1 MNKTQMNSKELKETL
16 THLILNNRAI
26 QEDGLKPVAISIC
39 GAAGLGKTSVVEQ
52 LAEELDIKHVEIINL
67 AQLDEL
73 GDLVGI
79 PVKEYQMV
87 AKQGDKP
94 VGKWVDEK
102 VMDSFA
108 KQGWVANGQSRM
120 SYAKPAWISGKG
132 ENGVLILDDY
142 TRAAPRFMQAVMEII
157 DKQRYIS
164 WALPK
169 GWTILLT
176 ENPDDGTY
184 NVTDIDAAAKSR
196 YITFDMRWEADVWAE
211 WAEKSGI
218 DQRAINFTLLHGKE
232 IMKDNNPHI
241 NPRSLV
247 KFFNSLRTI
256 KDFNKSLALIQN
268 IGEGA
273 VGPEITT
280 MFTSFIH
287 NKLDKMISPLEIL
300 DTKVAFDT
308 VQGKIKDLIKEGNEY
323 RADLGYVLTTR
334 LINHMLYTVK
344 DKEITKDFITRIK
357 DLVVSNCLGSD
368 LKFVLAKKVINSNNK
383 YNVLMLEDDVVNV
396 ILE

>member
-1 MNKTQMNSKELKETL
+1 MNKVQLNSKQLKETL
-16 THLILNNRAI
+16 THLILNNRTL

-39 GAAGLGKTSVVEQ
+39 GPAGLGKTSVVEQ
-52 LAEELDIKHVEIINL
+52 LAEELNIKHVEIINL

-87 AKQGDKP
+87 LKQGDKQ
-94 VGKWVDEK
+94 VGKWIDEK
-102 VMDSFA
+102 VMTSFTN
-108 KQGWVANGQSRM
+108 QGWVATTNSRM
-120 SYAKPAWISGKG
+120 NYAKPAWIAGKG

-164 WALPK
+164 WSLPK
-169 GWTILLT
+169 GWTVLLT

-196 YITFDMRWEADVWAE
+196 YITFDMKWEPEVWAE
-211 WAEKSGI
+211 WAEQSKI

-232 IMKDNNPHI
+232 IIKDTNPYV

-247 KFFNSLRTI
+247 KFYNSLRTI
-256 KDFNKSLALIQN
+256 KDYNSQLGLIQN

-280 MFTSFIH
+280 LFTSFIH
-287 NKLDKMISPLEIL
+287 NKLDKMISPVDIL
-300 DTKVAFDT
+300 DTTVAFDT
-308 VQGKIKDLIKEGNEY
+308 VKMKIKSLIKEDKEY
-323 RADLGYVLTTR
+323 RADLAYVLTTR
-334 LINHMLYTVK
+334 LINHMLFTVTN
-344 DKEITKDFITRIK
+344 KEITRDFIDRVK

-383 YNVLMLEDDVVNV
+383 YNVLMLEQDIIDV

>member
-1 MNKTQMNSKELKETL
+1 MNKVQLNSKELKETL
-16 THLILNNRAI
+16 THIILNNRVL
-26 QEDGLKPVAISIC
+26 QEDNLKPVAVSIC

-87 AKQGDKP
+87 IKQGDKQ

-102 VMDSFA
+102 VMQSFVD
-108 KQGWVANGQSRM
+108 QGWMANGQSRM
-120 SYAKPAWISGKG
+120 SYAKPAWIAGKG

-164 WALPK
+164 WSLPK

-196 YITFDMRWEADVWAE
+196 YITFDMGWEPEVWAE
-211 WAEKSGI
+211 WAEKAKI

-232 IMKDNNPHI
+232 IIKDENPHV

-247 KFFNSLRTI
+247 KFYNSLRSI
-256 KDFNKSLALIQN
+256 SDFDKNLVLIQN

-273 VGPEITT
+273 VGPEVTT
-280 MFTSFIH
+280 MFTSFIY
-287 NKLDKMISPLEIL
+287 NKLDKMISPTEIL
-300 DTKVAFDT
+300 DTTKAFDT
-308 VQGKIKDLIKEGNEY
+308 IKAKVVDLIKSEEEY
-323 RADLGYVLTTR
+323 RGDLAYVLTTR
-334 LINHMLYTVK
+334 LINHMVHNVEN
-344 DKEITKDFITRIK
+344 KEITPKFIERVK
-357 DLVVSNCLGSD
+357 DLITSEILGSD
-368 LKFVLAKKVINSNNK
+368 LKFVLAKKVINANNK
-383 YNVLMLEDDVVNV
+383 YNVLMLEDSIIDV

>member
-1 MNKTQMNSKELKETL
+1 MNKTALNSKELKETL
-16 THLILNNRAI
+16 THIIKNNRVL
-26 QEDGLKPVAISIC
+26 QEDGLKPIAVSIC

-52 LAEELDIKHVEIINL
+52 LTEELDIKYVEIINL

-87 AKQGDKP
+87 IKQGEKTA
-94 VGKWVDEK
+94 GKWVDEK
-102 VMDSFA
+102 VMESFA
-108 KQGWVANGQSRM
+108 AQGWKANGQSRM
-120 SYAKPAWISGKG
+120 SYSKPAWIAGKG

-164 WALPK
+164 WELPK
-169 GWTILLT
+169 GWTIVLT

-196 YITFDMRWEADVWAE
+196 YITFDMRWEPEVWAE
-211 WAEKSGI
+211 WAEQTLI
-218 DQRAINFTLLHGKE
+218 DPRAINFTLLHGKD
-232 IMKDNNPHI
+232 IIRDNTPEI

-247 KFFNSLRTI
+247 KFYNSLRSI
-256 KDFNKSLALIQN
+256 KDFDKNLPLIQN
-268 IGEGA
+268 IGEGS

-287 NKLDKMISPLEIL
+287 NKLDRMISPVDIL
-300 DTKVAFDT
+300 DTTKSFDS
-308 VQGKIKDLIKEGNEY
+308 VKEKIKMLIKEGTEY
-323 RADLGYVLTTR
+323 RADLAYVLTTR
-334 LINHMLYTVK
+334 LINHMVHNVK
-344 DKEITKDFITRIK
+344 DKEINGAFIERVK

-368 LKFVLAKKVINSNNK
+368 LKFVLAKKVINSSNK

>member
-1 MNKTQMNSKELKETL
+1 MNKVQLNSKELKETFSY
-16 THLILNNRAI
+16 LILNNREL
-26 QEDGLKPVAISIC
+26 QEQNLKPVALSIC
-39 GAAGLGKTSVVEQ
+39 GPAGLGKTSVIEQ

-79 PVKEYQMV
+79 PIKQYQLV
-87 AKQGDKP
+87 IKQGDKQ
-94 VGKWVDEK
+94 VGNWVDEK
-102 VMDSFA
+102 IMDSYI
-108 KQGWVANGQSRM
+108 KDGWKASGQSRM
-120 SYAKPAWISGKG
+120 SYAKPAWIAGKG

-157 DKQRYIS
+157 EKQKYIS

-184 NVTDIDAAAKSR
+184 NVTDLDAAAKSR
-196 YITFDMRWEADVWAE
+196 YITFDMKWEPEVWAE
-211 WAEKSGI
+211 WAEKAKI
-218 DQRAINFTLLHGKE
+218 DPRAINFTLLHGNE
-232 IMKDNNPHI
+232 IINDKTPEI

-247 KFFNSLRTI
+247 KFFNSLRSI
-256 KDFNKSLALIQN
+256 PDFNKRLPLIQN
-268 IGEGA
+268 IGEAA

-287 NKLDKMISPLEIL
+287 NNLDKMISPQEVL
-300 DTKVAFDT
+300 DVNVGFDT
-308 VQGKIKDLIKEGNEY
+308 VSIKIKELVKTGLDY

-334 LINHMLYTVK
+334 LINHMIHNVENK
-344 DKEITKDFITRIK
+344 DITPKFIERIK
-357 DLVVSNCLGSD
+357 DLITSECLGSD
-368 LKFVLAKKVINSNNK
+368 LKFVFAKKVLNSNNK
-383 YNVLMLEDDVVNV
+383 YNVLMLEDSVVDV

>member
-1 MNKTQMNSKELKETL
+1 MNKIQMTSQELKETL
-16 THLILNNRAI
+16 THLIKNNKAL

-39 GAAGLGKTSVVEQ
+39 GGAGLGKTSVVEQ
-52 LAEELDIKHVEIINL
+52 LAEEMKIPNVEIINL

-79 PVKEYQMV
+79 PVKEYYMTKTDND
-87 AKQGDKP
+87 KQS
-94 VGKWVDEK
+94 GKFIDER
-102 VMDSFA
+102 VINAFID
-108 KQGWVANGQSRM
+108 QGWALTNNSRM
-120 SYAKPAWISGKG
+120 SYSKPAWIAGKG
-132 ENGVLILDDY
+132 DNGILILDDY

-164 WALPK
+164 WKLPK

-184 NVTDIDAAAKSR
+184 NVSDVDAAAKSR
-196 YITFDMRWEADVWAE
+196 YITFDMKWEPNVWAE

-218 DQRAINFTLLHGKE
+218 DERAINFTLLNGNEIIKE
-232 IMKDNNPHI
+232 DKPEI

-247 KFFNSLRTI
+247 KFYNSLRTI
-256 KDFNKSLALIQN
+256 KDYESNLGLIQN

-273 VGPEITT
+273 VGPEVTTLFT
-280 MFTSFIH
+280 MFIN
-287 NKLDKMISPLEIL
+287 NKLDKMISPSEIL
-300 DTKVAFDT
+300 DTKKDFAT
-308 VQGKIKDLIKEGNEY
+308 IKTKIKDLIKEDVEY
-323 RADLGYVLTTR
+323 RADIACVLTTR
-334 LINHMLYTVK
+334 LINYMIHTVK
-344 DKEITKDFITRIK
+344 NSEINSEFIKRIK
-357 DLVVSNCLGSD
+357 DLVTSNCLGSD

-383 YNVLMLEDDVVNV
+383 YNVLMNDESIVNV

>member
-1 MNKTQMNSKELKETL
+1 MNKVQLNSKELKETL
-16 THLILNNRAI
+16 THIILNNRAL
-26 QEDGLKPVAISIC
+26 QEENLKPVAVSIC

-52 LAEELDIKHVEIINL
+52 LAEELNIQHVEVINL

-79 PVKEYQMV
+79 PIKEYQMV
-87 AKQGDKP
+87 IKQGDKTA
-94 VGKWVDEK
+94 GRWVDEK
-102 VMDSFA
+102 IMDSFTV
-108 KQGWVANGQSRM
+108 QGWKANGQSRM

-164 WALPK
+164 WSLPK

-196 YITFDMRWEADVWAE
+196 YITFDMRWEPEVWAE
-211 WAEKSGI
+211 WAEKAKI

-232 IMKDNNPHI
+232 IIKDENPHV

-247 KFFNSLRTI
+247 KFYNSLRSI
-256 KDFNKSLALIQN
+256 SDFDKNLVLIQN

-273 VGPEITT
+273 VGPEVTT
-280 MFTSFIH
+280 MFTSFIY
-287 NKLDKMISPLEIL
+287 NKLDKMISPTEIL
-300 DTKVAFDT
+300 DTTKAFDT
-308 VQGKIKDLIKEGNEY
+308 IKAKVVDLIKSEEEY
-323 RADLGYVLTTR
+323 RDNTFDQSHGSQCR
-334 LINHMLYTVK
+334 EQRDYT
-344 DKEITKDFITRIK
+344 
-357 DLVVSNCLGSD
+357 
-368 LKFVLAKKVINSNNK
+368 
-383 YNVLMLEDDVVNV
+383 
-396 ILE
+396 

>member
-1 MNKTQMNSKELKETL
+1 MNKSQMNSKELKETL
-16 THLILNNRAI
+16 THLILNNRSI

-87 AKQGDKP
+87 AKQGDKQL
-94 VGKWVDEK
+94 GKWVDEK
-102 VMDSFA
+102 IMDSFA
-108 KQGWVANGQSRM
+108 SQGWKANGQSRM

-256 KDFNKSLALIQN
+256 KDFNKSLTLIQN

-273 VGPEITT
+273 VGPEVTT

-300 DTKVAFDT
+300 DTKVSFDT

>member
-1 MNKTQMNSKELKETL
+1 MNKSQMNSKELKETL

-87 AKQGDKP
+87 AKQGDKQL
-94 VGKWVDEK
+94 GKWVDEK
-102 VMDSFA
+102 IMDSFA
-108 KQGWVANGQSRM
+108 SQGWKANGQSRM

-256 KDFNKSLALIQN
+256 KDFNKSLTLIQN

-273 VGPEITT
+273 VGPEVTT

-300 DTKVAFDT
+300 DTKVSFDT

-334 LINHMLYTVK
+334 LINHMLFTVK

>member
-1 MNKTQMNSKELKETL
+1 MKKVELNSKELKETL
-16 THLILNNRAI
+16 THLILNNRAL
-26 QEDGLKPVAISIC
+26 QEDNLKPVAISIC
-39 GAAGLGKTSVVEQ
+39 GPAGLGKTSVVEQ
-52 LAEELDIKHVEIINL
+52 LAGELDIKHVEIINL

-79 PVKEYQMV
+79 PVKEYLMV
-87 AKQGDKP
+87 NKQGDKQ
-94 VGKWVDEK
+94 VAKWVDEK
-102 VMDSFA
+102 VMESFTA
-108 KQGWVANGQSRM
+108 QGFRANGQSRM
-120 SYAKPAWISGKG
+120 SYSKPAWIAGKG

-164 WALPK
+164 WSLPK

-196 YITFDMRWEADVWAE
+196 YITFDMKWEPEVWAE
-211 WAEKSGI
+211 WAEQNKI

-232 IMKDNNPHI
+232 IVKDERPEV

-247 KFFNSLRTI
+247 KFYNSLRTI
-256 KDFNKSLALIQN
+256 KDYDKSLALIQN

-273 VGPEITT
+273 VGPEVTT

-287 NKLDKMISPLEIL
+287 NKLDKMISPSEIL
-300 DTKVAFDT
+300 DTDVSFDT
-308 VQGKIKDLIKEGNEY
+308 VKGKIKELIKEGQAY
-323 RADLGYVLTTR
+323 RADLAYVLTTR
-334 LINHMLYTVK
+334 LINHMLFNVK
-344 DKEITKDFITRIK
+344 NNEITSNFITRIK

-383 YNVLMLEDDVVNV
+383 YNVLMLEDEVINV

>member
-1 MNKTQMNSKELKETL
+1 MNKVQLNSKELKETL
-16 THLILNNRAI
+16 THIILNNRAL
-26 QEDGLKPVAISIC
+26 QEENLKPVAVSIC

-52 LAEELDIKHVEIINL
+52 LAEELNIHHVEVINL

-87 AKQGDKP
+87 IKQGDKTA
-94 VGKWVDEK
+94 GRWVDEK
-102 VMDSFA
+102 VMDSFTA
-108 KQGWVANGQSRM
+108 QGWKANGQSRM
-120 SYAKPAWISGKG
+120 SYAKPAWIAGKG

-164 WALPK
+164 WSLPK

-196 YITFDMRWEADVWAE
+196 YITFDMRWEPEVWAE
-211 WAEKSGI
+211 WAEKSKI
-218 DQRAINFTLLHGKE
+218 DPRAINFTLLHGKE
-232 IMKDNNPHI
+232 IIKDENPHV

-247 KFFNSLRTI
+247 KFYNSLRTI
-256 KDFNKSLALIQN
+256 KDFDKSLALIQN

-273 VGPEITT
+273 VGPEVTT

-287 NKLDKMISPLEIL
+287 NKLDKMISPTEIL
-300 DTKVAFDT
+300 DVNVAFDT
-308 VQGKIKDLIKEGNEY
+308 IKLKIVDLIKTDEDY

-334 LINHMLYTVK
+334 LINHMVHNVETKDITPKFIDRVK
-344 DKEITKDFITRIK
+344 DLITSE
-357 DLVVSNCLGSD
+357 VLGSD
-368 LKFVLAKKVINSNNK
+368 LKFVLAKKVINTNNK
-383 YNVLMLEDDVVNV
+383 YNVLMLEDSVIDV

>member
-1 MNKTQMNSKELKETL
+1 MNKSQMNSKELKETL

-79 PVKEYQMV
+79 PVKQYQMV
-87 AKQGDKP
+87 AKQGDKQL
-94 VGKWVDEK
+94 GKWVDEK
-102 VMDSFA
+102 IMDSFA
-108 KQGWVANGQSRM
+108 SQGWKANGQSRM

-256 KDFNKSLALIQN
+256 KDFNKSLTLIQN

-273 VGPEITT
+273 VGPEVTT

-300 DTKVAFDT
+300 DTKVSFDT

-334 LINHMLYTVK
+334 LINHMLFTVK

>member
-1 MNKTQMNSKELKETL
+1 MNKVQLNSKELKETL
-16 THLILNNRAI
+16 THIILNNRAL
-26 QEDGLKPVAISIC
+26 QEENLKPVAVSIC

-52 LAEELDIKHVEIINL
+52 LAEELDIKHVEVINL

-79 PVKEYQMV
+79 PVKEYQLV
-87 AKQGDKP
+87 VKQGDKTA
-94 VGKWVDEK
+94 GRWVDEK
-102 VMDSFA
+102 VMDSFI
-108 KQGWVANGQSRM
+108 KEGWKANGQSRM
-120 SYAKPAWISGKG
+120 SYAKPAWIAGKG

-164 WALPK
+164 WSLPK

-196 YITFDMRWEADVWAE
+196 YITFDMRWEPEVWAE
-211 WAEKSGI
+211 WAEKSKI

-232 IMKDNNPHI
+232 IIKDENPHV

-247 KFFNSLRTI
+247 KFYNSLRTI
-256 KDFNKSLALIQN
+256 KDFDKSLALIQN

-273 VGPEITT
+273 VGPEVTT

-287 NKLDKMISPLEIL
+287 NKLDKMISPTEIL
-300 DTKVAFDT
+300 DTNVAFDT
-308 VQGKIKDLIKEGNEY
+308 IKLKVVDLIKTDEDY

-334 LINHMLYTVK
+334 LINHMVHNVETKDITTKFIERVK
-344 DKEITKDFITRIK
+344 DLITSE
-357 DLVVSNCLGSD
+357 VLGSD
-368 LKFVLAKKVINSNNK
+368 LKFVLAKKVINTNNK
-383 YNVLMLEDDVVNV
+383 YNVLMLEDSVIDV

>member
-1 MNKTQMNSKELKETL
+1 MNKVQLNSKELKETL
-16 THLILNNRAI
+16 TYLIKNNREL
-26 QEDGLKPVAISIC
+26 QDDNLKPVAISIC

-52 LAEELDIKHVEIINL
+52 LAEELEIKHIEVINL

-79 PVKEYQMV
+79 PVKEYQLVMRV
-87 AKQGDKP
+87 EGKQL
-94 VGKWVDEK
+94 GKWVDEK
-102 VMDSFA
+102 IMDSFL
-108 KQGWVANGQSRM
+108 KEGWQPNGQSRM
-120 SYAKPAWISGKG
+120 TYAKPAWIAGKG

-157 DKQRYIS
+157 DKQKYIS
-164 WALPK
+164 WSLPK

-176 ENPDDGTY
+176 ENPDNGTY

-196 YITFDMRWEADVWAE
+196 YITFDMKWEPEVWAE
-211 WAEKSGI
+211 WAEKSKI
-218 DQRAINFTLLHGKE
+218 DARAINFTLLHGKE
-232 IMKDNNPHI
+232 IIKDDNPEV

-247 KFFNSLRTI
+247 KFYNSLRTI
-256 KDFNKSLALIQN
+256 KDFNKSLNLIQN
-268 IGEGA
+268 IGEAA

-287 NKLDKMISPLEIL
+287 NRLDKMVSPQEIL
-300 DTKVAFDT
+300 DTNTAFDS
-308 VQGKIKDLIKEGNEY
+308 VKEKITDLVKTGNDY

-334 LINHMLYTVK
+334 LINHMLHTVQTKDITPKFIERVK
-344 DKEITKDFITRIK
+344 DLIT
-357 DLVVSNCLGSD
+357 SECLGSD
-368 LKFVLAKKVINSNNK
+368 LKFVFAKKVLNSNQK
-383 YNVLMLEDDVVNV
+383 YNVLMLEDSVVDV

>member
-1 MNKTQMNSKELKETL
+1 MKKVQMTSAELKLTL
-16 THLILNNRAI
+16 THLIKNNKSL

-39 GAAGLGKTSVVEQ
+39 GGAGLGKTSVVEQ
-52 LAEELDIKHVEIINL
+52 LAEELNIKNVEIINL

-79 PVKEYQMV
+79 PVKEYYMTKITNETQS
-87 AKQGDKP
+87 
-94 VGKWVDEK
+94 GKFIEERVINAFID
-102 VMDSFA
+102 
-108 KQGWVANGQSRM
+108 QGWQLTNNSRM
-120 SYAKPAWISGKG
+120 SYSKPAWIAGKG
-132 ENGVLILDDY
+132 EDGILILDDY

-164 WALPK
+164 WKLPK

-196 YITFDMRWEADVWAE
+196 YITFDMKWEPNVWAE
-211 WAEKSGI
+211 WAEQAGI
-218 DQRAINFTLLHGKE
+218 DERAINFTLLNGNEIIKE
-232 IMKDNNPHI
+232 DKPEI

-247 KFFNSLRTI
+247 KFYNSLKTI
-256 KDFNKSLALIQN
+256 KDYNANLGLIQN

-273 VGPEITT
+273 VGPEVTTLFT
-280 MFTSFIH
+280 MFI
-287 NKLDKMISPLEIL
+287 NNRLDKMINPSEIL
-300 DTKVAFDT
+300 DTKKDFETIKD
-308 VQGKIKDLIKEGNEY
+308 KIKDLIKEGTEY
-323 RADLGYVLTTR
+323 RADIAYVLTTR
-334 LINHMLYTVK
+334 LINYMIHTVK
-344 DKEITKDFITRIK
+344 NTEITSLFIDRVK
-357 DLVVSNCLGSD
+357 ALVVSNCLGTD

-383 YNVLMLEDDVVNV
+383 YNVLMNDESIVNV

>member
-1 MNKTQMNSKELKETL
+1 MHKVQLDSKQLKETL
-16 THLILNNRAI
+16 THIILNNRI
-26 QEDGLKPVAISIC
+26 LQEENMKPVAVSIC

-52 LAEELDIKHVEIINL
+52 LAEELNIKHVEVINL

-79 PVKEYQMV
+79 PIKEYQLV
-87 AKQGDKP
+87 IKQGDKTA
-94 VGKWVDEK
+94 GRWVDEK
-102 VMDSFA
+102 VMDSFIA
-108 KQGWVANGQSRM
+108 QGWSANGQSRM
-120 SYAKPAWISGKG
+120 SYAKPAWIAGKG

-157 DKQRYIS
+157 DKQKYIS
-164 WALPK
+164 WTLPK

-196 YITFDMRWEADVWAE
+196 YITFDMKWEPEVWAE
-211 WAEKSGI
+211 WAEKCKL
-218 DQRAINFTLLHGKE
+218 DPRAINFTLLHGKE
-232 IMKDNNPHI
+232 LIKDSTPHV

-247 KFFNSLRTI
+247 KFYNSLRTI
-256 KDFNKSLALIQN
+256 KDYNNNLILIQN

-287 NKLDKMISPLEIL
+287 NKLDKMVTPNEIL
-300 DTKVAFDT
+300 NVDVSFDT
-308 VQGKIKDLIKEGNEY
+308 VKAKIVDLIKQGKDY
-323 RADLGYVLTTR
+323 RADLAYVLTTR
-334 LINHMLYTVK
+334 LINHMIHNVST
-344 DKEITKDFITRIK
+344 KEITPKFIERVK
-357 DLVVSNCLGSD
+357 DLITSEVLGSD
-368 LKFVLAKKVINSNNK
+368 LKFVLTKKVINTNNK
-383 YNVLMLEDDVVNV
+383 YKVLMLEDSIIDV

>member
-102 VMDSFA
+102 VMDAFA

-383 YNVLMLEDDVVNV
+383 YNVLMLEDEVVNV

>member
-1 MNKTQMNSKELKETL
+1 MNKVQLNSKELKETL
-16 THLILNNRAI
+16 THIILNNRVL
-26 QEDGLKPVAISIC
+26 QEDNLKPVAVSIC

-87 AKQGDKP
+87 IKQGDKQ

-102 VMDSFA
+102 VMQSFVD
-108 KQGWVANGQSRM
+108 QGWMANGQSRM
-120 SYAKPAWISGKG
+120 SYAKPAWIAGKG

-164 WALPK
+164 WSLPK

-196 YITFDMRWEADVWAE
+196 YITFDMGWEPEVWAE
-211 WAEKSGI
+211 WAEKAKI

-232 IMKDNNPHI
+232 IIKDENPHV

-247 KFFNSLRTI
+247 KFYNSLRSI
-256 KDFNKSLALIQN
+256 SDFDKNLVLIQN

-273 VGPEITT
+273 VGPEVTT

-287 NKLDKMISPLEIL
+287 NKLDKMISPTEIL
-300 DTKVAFDT
+300 DTTKAFDT
-308 VQGKIKDLIKEGNEY
+308 IKAKVVDLIKSEEEY
-323 RADLGYVLTTR
+323 RGDLAYVLTTR
-334 LINHMLYTVK
+334 LINHMVHNVEN
-344 DKEITKDFITRIK
+344 KEITPKFIERVK
-357 DLVVSNCLGSD
+357 DLITSEVLGSD
-368 LKFVLAKKVINSNNK
+368 LKFVLAKKVINANNK
-383 YNVLMLEDDVVNV
+383 YNVLMLEDSIIDV

>member
-1 MNKTQMNSKELKETL
+1 MNKVQLNSKELKETL
-16 THLILNNRAI
+16 THIILNNRVL
-26 QEDGLKPVAISIC
+26 QEDNLKPVAVSIC

-87 AKQGDKP
+87 IKQGDKQ

-102 VMDSFA
+102 VMQSFVD
-108 KQGWVANGQSRM
+108 QGWMANGQSRM

-164 WALPK
+164 WSLPK

-196 YITFDMRWEADVWAE
+196 YITFDMGWEPEVWAE
-211 WAEKSGI
+211 WAEKAKI

-232 IMKDNNPHI
+232 IIKDENPHV

-247 KFFNSLRTI
+247 KFYNSLRSI
-256 KDFNKSLALIQN
+256 SDFDKNLVLIQN

-273 VGPEITT
+273 VGPEVTT

-287 NKLDKMISPLEIL
+287 NKLDKMISPTEIL
-300 DTKVAFDT
+300 DTTKAFDT
-308 VQGKIKDLIKEGNEY
+308 IKAKVVDLIKSEEEY
-323 RADLGYVLTTR
+323 RGDLAYVLTTR
-334 LINHMLYTVK
+334 LINHMVHNVEN
-344 DKEITKDFITRIK
+344 KEITPKFIERVK
-357 DLVVSNCLGSD
+357 DLITSEILGSD
-368 LKFVLAKKVINSNNK
+368 LKFVLAKKVINANNK
-383 YNVLMLEDDVVNV
+383 YNVLMLEDSIIDV

>member
-1 MNKTQMNSKELKETL
+1 MNKVQLNSKELKETL
-16 THLILNNRAI
+16 THIILNNRVL
-26 QEDGLKPVAISIC
+26 QEDNLKPVAVSIC

-87 AKQGDKP
+87 IKQGDKQ

-102 VMDSFA
+102 VMQSFVD
-108 KQGWVANGQSRM
+108 QGWMANGQSRM
-120 SYAKPAWISGKG
+120 SYAKPAWIAGKG

-164 WALPK
+164 WSLPK

-196 YITFDMRWEADVWAE
+196 YITFDMGWEPEVWAE
-211 WAEKSGI
+211 WAEKAKI

-232 IMKDNNPHI
+232 IIKDENPHV

-247 KFFNSLRTI
+247 KFYNSLRSI
-256 KDFNKSLALIQN
+256 NDFDKNLVLIQN

-273 VGPEITT
+273 VGPEVTT

-287 NKLDKMISPLEIL
+287 NKLDKMISPTEIL
-300 DTKVAFDT
+300 DTTKAFDT
-308 VQGKIKDLIKEGNEY
+308 IKAKVVDLIKSEEEY
-323 RADLGYVLTTR
+323 RGDLAYVLTTR
-334 LINHMLYTVK
+334 LINHMVHNVEN
-344 DKEITKDFITRIK
+344 KEITPKFIERVK
-357 DLVVSNCLGSD
+357 DLITSEILGSD
-368 LKFVLAKKVINSNNK
+368 LKFVLAKKVINANNK
-383 YNVLMLEDDVVNV
+383 YNVLMLEDSIIDV

>member
-1 MNKTQMNSKELKETL
+1 MNKVQLNSKELKETL
-16 THLILNNRAI
+16 THIIQNNRVL
-26 QEDGLKPVAISIC
+26 QEENLKPIAVSIC

-52 LAEELDIKHVEIINL
+52 LAEELNINHVEVINL

-79 PVKEYQMV
+79 PVKEYLMV
-87 AKQGDKP
+87 AKQGEKQ
-94 VGKWVDEK
+94 VAKWVDEK
-102 VMDSFA
+102 VMNSFA
-108 KQGWVANGQSRM
+108 EQGWKANGQSRM
-120 SYAKPAWISGKG
+120 NYAKPSWIAGKG

-164 WALPK
+164 WSLPK

-196 YITFDMRWEADVWAE
+196 YITFDMRWEPEVWAE
-211 WAEKSGI
+211 WAEKAKI

-232 IMKDNNPHI
+232 IIKDENPHV

-247 KFFNSLRTI
+247 KFYNSLRSI
-256 KDFNKSLALIQN
+256 KDFNANLPLIQN

-287 NKLDKMISPLEIL
+287 NKLDKMISPTEIL
-300 DTKVAFDT
+300 DTTVAFDT
-308 VQGKIKDLIKEGNEY
+308 VKPKIVDLIKKDTEY
-323 RADLGYVLTTR
+323 RSDLAYVLTTR
-334 LINHMLYTVK
+334 LINHMVHNVES
-344 DKEITKDFITRIK
+344 KEITPKFIERVK
-357 DLVVSNCLGSD
+357 DLITSEVLGAD
-368 LKFVLAKKVINSNNK
+368 LKFVLAKKVINANNK
-383 YNVLMLEDDVVNV
+383 YNVLMLEDSVIDV

>member
-1 MNKTQMNSKELKETL
+1 MNKVQLNSKELKETL
-16 THLILNNRAI
+16 THIILNNRAL
-26 QEDGLKPVAISIC
+26 QEENLKPVAVSIC

-52 LAEELDIKHVEIINL
+52 LAEELDIKHVEVINL

-79 PVKEYQMV
+79 PVKEYQLV
-87 AKQGDKP
+87 IKQNDKTA
-94 VGKWVDEK
+94 GRWVDEK
-102 VMDSFA
+102 VMDSFI
-108 KQGWVANGQSRM
+108 KEGWKANGQSRM
-120 SYAKPAWISGKG
+120 SYAKPAWIAGKG

-164 WALPK
+164 WSLPK

-196 YITFDMRWEADVWAE
+196 YITFDMRWEPEVWAE
-211 WAEKSGI
+211 WAEKSKI

-232 IMKDNNPHI
+232 IIKDENPHV

-247 KFFNSLRTI
+247 KFYNSLRTI
-256 KDFNKSLALIQN
+256 KDFDKSLALIQN

-273 VGPEITT
+273 VGPEVTT

-287 NKLDKMISPLEIL
+287 NKLDKMISPTEIL
-300 DTKVAFDT
+300 DTNVAFDT
-308 VQGKIKDLIKEGNEY
+308 IKLKVVDLIKTDEDY

-334 LINHMLYTVK
+334 LINHMVHNVETKDITTKFIERVK
-344 DKEITKDFITRIK
+344 DLITSE
-357 DLVVSNCLGSD
+357 VLGSD
-368 LKFVLAKKVINSNNK
+368 LKFVLAKKVINTNNK
-383 YNVLMLEDDVVNV
+383 YNVLMLEDSVIDV

>member
-1 MNKTQMNSKELKETL
+1 MNKVQLNSKELKETL
-16 THLILNNRAI
+16 THIILNNRAL
-26 QEDGLKPVAISIC
+26 QEDNLKPVAVSIC

-52 LAEELDIKHVEIINL
+52 LAEELNIQHVEVINL

-87 AKQGDKP
+87 AKQGDKQ

-108 KQGWVANGQSRM
+108 AQGWKANGQSRM

-164 WALPK
+164 WSLPK

-196 YITFDMRWEADVWAE
+196 YITFDMRWEPEVWAE
-211 WAEKSGI
+211 WAEKTKI
-218 DQRAINFTLLHGKE
+218 DARAINFTLMHGKE
-232 IMKDNNPHI
+232 IIKDENPHV

-247 KFFNSLRTI
+247 KFYNSLRTI
-256 KDFNKSLALIQN
+256 KDFNSNLALIQN

-273 VGPEITT
+273 VGPEVTT

-287 NKLDKMISPLEIL
+287 NKLDKMITPQEIL
-300 DTKVAFDT
+300 DTNVAFDT
-308 VQGKIKDLIKEGNEY
+308 VKLKIVDLIKADTEY
-323 RADLGYVLTTR
+323 RSDLAYVLTTR
-334 LINHMLYTVK
+334 LINHMVHNVES
-344 DKEITKDFITRIK
+344 KEITPKFIERVK
-357 DLVVSNCLGSD
+357 DLITSEVLGAD
-368 LKFVLAKKVINSNNK
+368 LKFVLAKKVINANNK
-383 YNVLMLEDDVVNV
+383 YNVLMLEDSVIDV

>member
-1 MNKTQMNSKELKETL
+1 
-16 THLILNNRAI
+16 
-26 QEDGLKPVAISIC
+26 
-39 GAAGLGKTSVVEQ
+39 
-52 LAEELDIKHVEIINL
+52 
-67 AQLDEL
+67 
-73 GDLVGI
+73 
-79 PVKEYQMV
+79 MV
-87 AKQGDKP
+87 IKQGDKQ

-102 VMDSFA
+102 VMQSFVD
-108 KQGWVANGQSRM
+108 QGWMANGQSRM
-120 SYAKPAWISGKG
+120 SYAKPAWIAGKG

-164 WALPK
+164 WSLPK

-196 YITFDMRWEADVWAE
+196 YITFDMGWEPEVWAE
-211 WAEKSGI
+211 WAEKAKI

-232 IMKDNNPHI
+232 IIKDENPHV

-247 KFFNSLRTI
+247 KFYNSLRSI
-256 KDFNKSLALIQN
+256 NDFDKNLVLIQN

-273 VGPEITT
+273 VGPEVTT

-287 NKLDKMISPLEIL
+287 NKLDKMISPTEIL
-300 DTKVAFDT
+300 DTTKAFDT
-308 VQGKIKDLIKEGNEY
+308 IKAKVVDLIKSEEEY
-323 RADLGYVLTTR
+323 RGDLAYVLTTR
-334 LINHMLYTVK
+334 LINHMVHNVEN
-344 DKEITKDFITRIK
+344 KEITPKFIERVK
-357 DLVVSNCLGSD
+357 DLITSEILGSD
-368 LKFVLAKKVINSNNK
+368 LKFVLAKKVINANNK
-383 YNVLMLEDDVVNV
+383 YNVLMLEDSIIDV

>member
-1 MNKTQMNSKELKETL
+1 MNKVQLNSKELKETL
-16 THLILNNRAI
+16 THIILNNRAL
-26 QEDGLKPVAISIC
+26 QEDNLKPVAVSIC

-52 LAEELDIKHVEIINL
+52 LAEELNIQHVEVINL

-87 AKQGDKP
+87 AKQGDKQ

-102 VMDSFA
+102 VMDSFTA
-108 KQGWVANGQSRM
+108 QGWKANGQSRM

-164 WALPK
+164 WSLPK

-196 YITFDMRWEADVWAE
+196 YITFDMRWEPEVWAE
-211 WAEKSGI
+211 WAEKTKI
-218 DQRAINFTLLHGKE
+218 DARAINFTLMHGKE
-232 IMKDNNPHI
+232 IIKDENPHV

-247 KFFNSLRTI
+247 KFYNSLRTI
-256 KDFNKSLALIQN
+256 KDFNSNLALIQN

-273 VGPEITT
+273 VGPEVTT

-287 NKLDKMISPLEIL
+287 NKLDKMITPQEIL
-300 DTKVAFDT
+300 DTNVAFDT
-308 VQGKIKDLIKEGNEY
+308 VKLKIVDLIKADTEY
-323 RADLGYVLTTR
+323 RSDLAYVLTTR
-334 LINHMLYTVK
+334 LINHMVHNVES
-344 DKEITKDFITRIK
+344 KEITPKFIERVK
-357 DLVVSNCLGSD
+357 DLITSEVLGAD
-368 LKFVLAKKVINSNNK
+368 LKFVLAKKVINANNK
-383 YNVLMLEDDVVNV
+383 YNVLMLEDSVIDV

>member
-1 MNKTQMNSKELKETL
+1 MNKVQLNSKELKDTL
-16 THLILNNRAI
+16 THIILNNRAL
-26 QEDGLKPVAISIC
+26 QEENLKPVAVSIC

-52 LAEELDIKHVEIINL
+52 LAEELNIQHVEVINL

-87 AKQGDKP
+87 IKQGDKMA
-94 VGKWVDEK
+94 GKWVDEK
-102 VMDSFA
+102 VMDSFTA
-108 KQGWVANGQSRM
+108 QGWKANGQSRM
-120 SYAKPAWISGKG
+120 SYAKPAWIAGKG

-164 WALPK
+164 WSLPK

-196 YITFDMRWEADVWAE
+196 YITFDMRWEPEVWAE
-211 WAEKSGI
+211 WAEKTKI

-232 IMKDNNPHI
+232 IIKDENPHV

-247 KFFNSLRTI
+247 KFYNSLRTI
-256 KDFNKSLALIQN
+256 KDFDKSLALIQN

-273 VGPEITT
+273 VGPEVTT

-287 NKLDKMISPLEIL
+287 NKLDKMITPTEIL
-300 DTKVAFDT
+300 DTNVAFDT
-308 VQGKIKDLIKEGNEY
+308 VKLKIVDLIKTDQDY

-334 LINHMLYTVK
+334 LINHMVHNVDSKDITPKFIERVK
-344 DKEITKDFITRIK
+344 DLITSE
-357 DLVVSNCLGSD
+357 VLGSD
-368 LKFVLAKKVINSNNK
+368 LKFVLAKKVINTNNK
-383 YNVLMLEDDVVNV
+383 YNVLMLEDSVIDV